1 MNTDTNRCKN
11 KDIGW
16 VTVALV
22 LIAASVA
29 NTADAEEARDMKSKV
44 KREGGKVWI
53 EGVPELHWG
62 KGAEC
67 TYAGAVAAAL
77 AVTEHPV
84 PYEDIVG
91 FSGLAFRLRWWLS
104 STEPGRRGWCPSTPV
119 GEFPEE
125 VAATQERTGWRFLV
139 DSRMD
144 RESNPHMEDR
154 AKDIA
159 ASIDAG
165 KPVPAYVSPQNLNVG
180 VIYGYQDDAKKWLMR
195 DYFAKDGTTLVPVEK
210 LGPMI
215 FIPGEF
221 KPALPR
227 RQAVLESLKMA
238 VKHWGRGRGPETD
251 GKYLYGKAALE
262 QWSKDLSLPD
272 DPAANLNAQEKG
284 ALFFATWWVFSQWHD
299 ARQAAVKF
307 FGKAAEEL
315 GGGAGEALKKA
326 KQQYEEEVKLLTSGG
341 EGRDAFLGPWNAG
354 KVENWTPALRKREQ
368 DILAEAARREAAAV
382 AEIEMAVGLSAAK

>member
-1 MNTDTNRCKN
+1 MKEKSIRL
-11 KDIGW
+11 
-16 VTVALV
+16 VTVALLLTAAGV
-22 LIAASVA
+22 APIAG
-29 NTADAEEARDMKSKV
+29 AEEIRDMATKV

-62 KGAEC
+62 KGTEC

-77 AVTEHPV
+77 AVTAHPV

-91 FSGLAFRLRWWLS
+91 FSGLAFRLRWWPS
-104 STEPGRRGWCPSTPV
+104 ATEPGKRGWCPSTPV

-125 VAATQERTGWRFLV
+125 MEATQGRAGWRFLV

-144 RESNPHMEDR
+144 RESDPHMEDR

-180 VIYGYQDDAKKWLMR
+180 VIYGYQDGGKKWLMR

-215 FIPGEF
+215 FVPGEF

-227 RQAVLESLKMA
+227 RQAVLEALKMA
-238 VKHWGRGRGPETD
+238 AKHWGRGRGPEEN

-262 QWSKDLSLPD
+262 QWSKDLALPD
-272 DPAANLNAQEKG
+272 DAAANLNAQEKG
-284 ALFFATWWVFSQWHD
+284 SLFFATWWVFSQWHD
-299 ARQAAVKF
+299 AREAAVGF
-307 FGKAAEEL
+307 LGAAAEEV
-315 GGGAGEALKKA
+315 GGSAGEALKQA
-326 KQQYEEEVKLLTSGG
+326 KQQYEKEVKLLTSEG

-354 KVENWTPALRKREQ
+354 KVENWTPELRKREQ
-368 DILAEAARREAAAV
+368 EILAEAARLEAAAIR
-382 AEIEMAVGLSAAK
+382 EIEQVVGPNR